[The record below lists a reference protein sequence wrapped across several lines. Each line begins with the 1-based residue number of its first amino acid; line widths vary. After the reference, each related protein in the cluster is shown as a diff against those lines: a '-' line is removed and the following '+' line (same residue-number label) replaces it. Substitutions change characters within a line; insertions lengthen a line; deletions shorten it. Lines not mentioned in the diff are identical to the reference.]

1 MDGPTSLKQILRQAR
16 GATVGVML
24 STAVLNLLLLG
35 VALYLLIVSDTVLPS
50 RSAESL
56 TALLLLIVGI
66 IGFRLLME
74 LLRTHLMQ
82 ALVAT
87 IEGEI
92 ARLLPRSRRF
102 VILNGGDA
110 ADAQR
115 PLDDLEDITGFLSA
129 PVAVAL
135 LDLPWAI
142 LSVAL
147 LFLLHLWLGVFALV
161 TVLIFAG
168 LCYALD
174 RSIWK
179 WSDWYE
185 RLIRHRRMMGH
196 DQTRHIEPTIA
207 LGMSGRA
214 DARWMELAHPLSFS
228 RQRLTLRQG
237 SYIAIV
243 RALRLAALCGALG
256 VGVALAFADKATLG
270 TSMGAAVLLF
280 LALGPVEDAMAGWSK
295 LALARQARERID
307 QLLPRLGTVGVSTV
321 LPPPRDTIRV
331 VQLSVRPPGSPR
343 VVVQNVGFQLDAGD
357 ALGILGPSGAGKTA
371 MIRGMI
377 GVWPMVGGSVRFDG
391 ASIDQWDPDDLARH
405 IGYLPQNAELM
416 AGTVA
421 ENIGRFDPTATSEEI
436 IAAAR
441 AAGIHELVL
450 RLPSG
455 YETPVGPNG
464 SAIAPGHRQ
473 RIALARALF
482 RDPFLVVLDDPT
494 ASQDA
499 EGDKALG
506 AAIAQIRAR
515 KGIVV
520 LVAYRMNVL
529 EHVQDIMV
537 MRDGAMIAF
546 GPRDET
552 LQRLSGARA
561 APGAVLKA
569 QGSEGG
575 EPETK
580 QPENTEPG
588 NEEPG
593 NREPTDGG

>member
-16 GATVGVML
+16 GALVGVML

-35 VALYLLIVSDTVLPS
+35 IALYLLIVSDTVLPS
-50 RSAESL
+50 RSSETL
-56 TALLLLIVGI
+56 TALLLLVVGI
-66 IGFRLLME
+66 IGFRLLMD

-87 IEGEI
+87 IEAEV
-92 ARLLPRSRRF
+92 ARLLPRARRF
-102 VILNGGDA
+102 VMLNGGDA

-115 PLDDLEDITGFLSA
+115 PLDDLEDITDFLSA
-129 PVAVAL
+129 PVAVAM

-142 LSVAL
+142 IAMAL
-147 LFLLHLWLGVFALV
+147 LFLLHLWLGVFALIV
-161 TVLIFAG
+161 LLIFAG
-168 LCYALD
+168 LCFALD
-174 RSIWK
+174 RGIWK
-179 WSDWYE
+179 WSDWYA
-185 RLIRHRRMMGH
+185 RLIRHRRGMGH
-196 DQTRHIEPTIA
+196 EHSRHMEPTIA
-207 LGMSGRA
+207 LGMSGRS
-214 DARWMELAHPLSFS
+214 DTRWMELAHPLSFT

-237 SYIAIV
+237 SYLAIA

-256 VGVALAFADKATLG
+256 VGVALAFVDEATLG
-270 TSMGAAVLLF
+270 TAAGAAVLLY
-280 LALGPVEDAMAGWSK
+280 LALGPAEDAIAGWAK
-295 LALARQARERID
+295 LSVARQARDRLE

-321 LPPPRDTIRV
+321 LPPPCDNVRV
-331 VQLSVRPPGSPR
+331 VQLSVRPPGSSR
-343 VVVQNVGFQLDAGD
+343 VVVQNVGFQLEAGD
-357 ALGILGPSGAGKTA
+357 ALGILGQAGSGKTA

-377 GVWPMVGGSVRFDG
+377 GVWPMVSGSVRFDG
-391 ASIDQWDPDDLARH
+391 AALDQWDPDDLARH

-416 AGTVA
+416 SGSVA

-441 AAGIHELVL
+441 AAGIHEMVL

-464 SAIAPGHRQ
+464 SALSPGHRQ

-499 EGDKALG
+499 EGDKALA
-506 AAIAQIRAR
+506 AAIANIRAR

-529 EHVQDIMV
+529 EHVEDIMV

-552 LQRLSGARA
+552 LQRLSGGRA
-561 APGAVLKA
+561 APGAALKGRA
-569 QGSEGG
+569 PEG
-575 EPETK
+575 EA
-580 QPENTEPG
+580 
-588 NEEPG
+588 
-593 NREPTDGG
+593 